1 MIESG
6 NEIVIVTEIAI
17 GRARG
22 RSGGSRYDILIV
34 WLFVIVSCNL
44 LINTILSLAN
54 SLFSLPTCISVY
66 WS

>member
-17 GRARG
+17 RRARG

-44 LINTILSLAN
+44 FINTILSLAN